1 MAISSQ
7 VYLEIPPLEG
17 ETLTTF
23 IELTVT
29 SSVAIEMP
37 TEISSFPTLD
47 GVTVSDNAVNG
58 NKVYQLEGIISN
70 TLNSAL
76 SSGGKQKLVKDNFKL
91 LQYVRD
97 NHKRF
102 TLYFDNNQDPV
113 SDCMLT
119 KLTLNKGSAMG
130 SSYEVSLG
138 VTEILVSRESL
149 SSIEQFISDAS
160 KDQLEGVTK
169 ANLVSTESVPTNSAL
184 LDGTLATGGTVS
196 GALGEVFG
204 LFRGVFSEGGAE

>member
-47 GVTVSDNAVNG
+47 GATISDNAVNG
-58 NKVYQLEGIISN
+58 NKVYQLEGVISD

-76 SSGGKQKLVKDNFKL
+76 SSGGKQKLARDNFKL

-97 NHKRF
+97 SHKRF

-119 KLTLNKGSAMG
+119 KLTFTKGSAMG

-138 VTEILVSRESL
+138 ISEILVSKESL
-149 SSIEQFISDAS
+149 SSIEQFISEES
-160 KDQLEGVTK
+160 KDQLDGATK
-169 ANLVSTESVPTNSAL
+169 TNLVSTESVLTETIIAR
-184 LDGTLATGGTVS
+184 GGTVIVS
-196 GALGEVFG
+196 QLSDLARDAALRLTEENEGE
-204 LFRGVFSEGGAE
+204 